1 MIIIFVSFIFI
12 LNISIIG
19 VGPVHAH
26 VSQQQKTVYVIS
38 VISER
43 EVVNIFI
50 IEFIKI
56 N

>member
-1 MIIIFVSFIFI
+1 MMIFVSFIFI
-12 LNISIIG
+12 INISIIG

-26 VSQQQKTVYVIS
+26 VIYQQTTVYVIS

-43 EVVNIFI
+43 EIVKFI
-50 IEFIKI
+50 Y